1 MIAQNKLTVPGI
13 IAKVFKWFFLIFFL
27 MFMVLPLV
35 WLIISAFKTNQEFN
49 LKSPFSLPEVWQFV
63 NFKNALTIS
72 NLPRMFLHSIIVAIA
87 TTALNLVVAA
97 MSAFALSREKFR
109 GNNLILT
116 FLLSGVLI
124 PIIALMVPIMKIN
137 NFLKLY
143 DTLGALILTYTA
155 INLPVSIFLIH
166 GFMSTIPRELEES
179 ATIDGCTF
187 LQRFTKIIFPLTKP
201 GLVTAGTLVFIYC
214 WNEFTYAMIL
224 TISEK
229 ARTIQLG
236 IKYFQTEFFVDY
248 TGMLAAIVITMLPT
262 IIVYTFMHDRIISGM
277 TAGAVKG

>member
-1 MIAQNKLTVPGI
+1 MNTTKKLGPVDI
-13 IAKVFKWFFLIFFL
+13 LAKFFKWFFLIFFL
-27 MFMVLPLV
+27 LFMILPLV
-35 WLIISAFKTNQEFN
+35 WILISSFKTNLEFN
-49 LKSPFSLPEVWQFV
+49 IKSPFALPEVWQFS
-63 NFKNALTIS
+63 NYRNAFSIS
-72 NLPRMFLHSIIVAIA
+72 NLPRMFLHSIIVAIV

-137 NFLKLY
+137 NFLHLY

-155 INLPVSIFLIH
+155 INLPTSIFLVH
-166 GFMSTIPRELEES
+166 GFMSTIPKELEES
-179 ATIDGCTF
+179 ATIDGCSF

-236 IKYFQTEFFVDY
+236 IKYFQTEFSIDY

-262 IIVYTFMHDRIISGM
+262 IIVYTFMHDKIISGM

>member
-1 MIAQNKLTVPGI
+1 MTANTKLGPVDI
-13 IAKVFKWFFLIFFL
+13 IAKIFKWFFLILFL
-27 MFMVLPLV
+27 LFMILPLV
-35 WLIISAFKTNQEFN
+35 WILISSFKTNQEFN
-49 LKSPFSLPEVWQFV
+49 LKSPFSLPAVWQFS
-63 NFKNALTIS
+63 NYANALSVS
-72 NLPRMFLHSIIVAIA
+72 NLPRMFLHSIIVAIV
-87 TTALNLVVAA
+87 TTALNLVVAS

-137 NFLKLY
+137 NFLHLY

-155 INLPVSIFLIH
+155 INLPTSIFLVH
-166 GFMSTIPRELEES
+166 GFMSTIPKELEES
-179 ATIDGCTF
+179 ATIDGCSF

-201 GLVTAGTLVFIYC
+201 GLMTAGTLVFIYC

-236 IKYFQTEFFVDY
+236 IKYFQTEFSIDY
-248 TGMLAAIVITMLPT
+248 TGMLAAIVITMIPT
-262 IIVYTFMHDRIISGM
+262 IVVYTFMHDKIISGM